1 MEIGNQRKLDLI
13 CRYACTVYA
22 YAWLQVT
29 QYPSIVDGSR
39 NFVKFMAANQQFFRE
54 EKWENEIGVSLH
66 DRMGDIFEG
75 NSYWLH
81 EENILVSMLY
91 DENSDVRQKAVDTVM
106 SIRKYPRPK
115 GVRIFKPP
123 PIDWER
129 DWSEVIGKEWKV
141 IEELDP
147 KNMTEPPV
155 FMRLTDDELQSAV
168 DDPVLKL
175 SGYPQHT
182 QSTERMVQKMAK
194 ASSYLTFTIS
204 A

>member
-1 MEIGNQRKLDLI
+1 
-13 CRYACTVYA
+13 
-22 YAWLQVT
+22 
-29 QYPSIVDGSR
+29 
-39 NFVKFMAANQQFFRE
+39 
-54 EKWENEIGVSLH
+54 
-66 DRMGDIFEG
+66 
-75 NSYWLH
+75 
-81 EENILVSMLY
+81 MLY

-106 SIRKYPRPK
+106 SVRKSPRPK

-168 DDPVLKL
+168 YDPEAVLKL

-194 ASSYLTFTIS
+194 ASSYLTCTIS